1 MQDGGD
7 HGALVAGEEEPGQV
21 AEEEHGDSADKD
33 DRAGEAALR
42 LLGVVRRRHL
52 PRHLLQE
59 VEPPPDGKVE
69 EGEHDEG
76 QKAGQ
81 AHLQWEI
88 FYLLAK
94 FIQLECIIYPSP
106 GWIEEDVVA
115 AKT

>member
-81 AHLQWEI
+81 AHLQ
-88 FYLLAK
+88 
-94 FIQLECIIYPSP
+94 
-106 GWIEEDVVA
+106 
-115 AKT
+115 